1 MTTPR
6 KPLFLLTLLSVTVA
20 ACSGG
25 EGAAAGGAA
34 RGAMPAMG
42 VEIVTLE
49 AKPVEQTTEFVGTV
63 KSRRSTDIQPQVEGF
78 ITRIVAKPGQRVTQ
92 GALLMEIDSQVQQS
106 QLSGLESVRAQ
117 REIDVTYARQE
128 ADRAAKLLTAGAGS
142 QMDADRAANALKA
155 AEAQLKTVQE
165 QIRTARTDLGYYRV
179 TAPTTGIV
187 GDIPVREGDRVT
199 KATQLTT
206 IDANAGLEVY
216 LNVPVQQAPR
226 LKVGLPVRIV
236 DENGGTIAEE
246 KINFVSPSVDE
257 KTQTVLVK
265 TPVSVPGT
273 LRTEQYVRALII
285 WSREPGL
292 TIPITSVTRVN
303 GQWFAFVAEPG
314 EGGKGLV
321 AKQRSVELG
330 PVLGNSYTVV
340 KGLNAGEKLIA
351 AGVQKV
357 RDGAP
362 VQQAAPPA
370 KTGATKVAPYTPPYA
385 HVGLDFSRASG
396 TEDA

>member
-20 ACSGG
+20 ACGGG

-34 RGAMPAMG
+34 RGGMPAMG

-78 ITRIVAKPGQRVTQ
+78 ITKIVAKPGQRVTQ

-179 TAPTTGIV
+179 TAPTTGVV

-246 KINFVSPSVDE
+246 KVNFVSPSVDE
-257 KTQTVLVK
+257 KTQTVLV
-265 TPVSVPGT
+265 
-273 LRTEQYVRALII
+273 
-285 WSREPGL
+285 
-292 TIPITSVTRVN
+292 
-303 GQWFAFVAEPG
+303 
-314 EGGKGLV
+314 
-321 AKQRSVELG
+321 
-330 PVLGNSYTVV
+330 
-340 KGLNAGEKLIA
+340 
-351 AGVQKV
+351 
-357 RDGAP
+357 
-362 VQQAAPPA
+362 
-370 KTGATKVAPYTPPYA
+370 
-385 HVGLDFSRASG
+385 
-396 TEDA
+396 